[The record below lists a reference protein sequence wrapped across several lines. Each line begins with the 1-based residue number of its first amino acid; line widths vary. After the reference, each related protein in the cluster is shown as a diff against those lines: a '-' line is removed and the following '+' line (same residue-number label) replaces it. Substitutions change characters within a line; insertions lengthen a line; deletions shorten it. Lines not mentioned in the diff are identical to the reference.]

1 MRSAGV
7 AMMAVWLALAGC
19 KSGGKKAVARAQGV
33 AEDAAGAA
41 PVTPTVPPR
50 PRGREIQVVIESKP
64 SGAAVSIDGQLL
76 GQTPLSHLT
85 VGDGRQHVFS
95 FRLLGYE
102 DTKVSMLLLRD
113 GVVTGVLKPLP
124 ASADAGAP

>member
-1 MRSAGV
+1 MHSAN
-7 AMMAVWLALAGC
+7 
-19 KSGGKKAVARAQGV
+19 
-33 AEDAAGAA
+33 
-41 PVTPTVPPR
+41 
-50 PRGREIQVVIESKP
+50 QVSFSVQKLSNITF
-64 SGAAVSIDGQLL
+64 